1 MIAKLVLASIIVIL
15 IGVPLYAVPATL
27 SLLPGPRPGVEQ
39 LTIEQA
45 SQKLK
50 ETGMTDW
57 ELVEAARALVAE
69 RMKYSRRNSFD
80 PAGKAFERGY
90 GYCLQYAY
98 ALTSILTK
106 LGFEAKV
113 VHAFQN
119 RFPDGM
125 CRHFAI
131 REPVLGFEAKV
142 VHAFQNRF
150 PDGEVTAHAWV
161 SVTVDDES
169 HYMDSL
175 FYDEQAGELDFNP
188 LSEVLDISPTF
199 KLIAFWGCTAT
210 NAHRYYVSG
219 KDL

>member
-15 IGVPLYAVPATL
+15 IGVPLYAVPAAL

-119 RFPDGM
+119 RFPDG
-125 CRHFAI
+125 
-131 REPVLGFEAKV
+131 
-142 VHAFQNRF
+142 
-150 PDGEVTAHAWV
+150 EVTAHAWV